1 MKSLIV
7 YFSHCHE
14 NYVNG
19 DIVDLEKGNTQV
31 VAEKISQYIDAD
43 LFEIKPLHDYPVQY
57 HQCTQVAKEEL
68 ENQKRPKIK
77 NIIPHF
83 EQYQNIYLGFPNWW
97 GTMPMCVWTFLES
110 YQFDG
115 KDVYPFITHEG
126 SGFGRS
132 IDGLSTSATGA
143 TFLGGLHVS
152 GDTVENAT
160 EEISGWLSGLGQ

>member
-1 MKSLIV
+1 MKFLIV

-31 VAEKISQYIDAD
+31 VAQKISQYMDAD
-43 LFEIKPLHDYPVQY
+43 LFEIKPLHEYPVQY

-110 YQFDG
+110 YDFTN
-115 KDVYPFITHEG
+115 KHIYPFCTHEG
-126 SGFGRS
+126 SGLGKSISDLNKICPNAIIHQGLDIFGS
-132 IDGLSTSATGA
+132 QVFDSDEKIFKWLK
-143 TFLGGLHVS
+143 
-152 GDTVENAT
+152 EN
-160 EEISGWLSGLGQ
+160 

>member
-31 VAEKISQYIDAD
+31 VAQKISQYMDAD
-43 LFEIKPLHDYPVQY
+43 LFEIKPLHEYPVQY

-97 GTMPMCVWTFLES
+97 ETMPMCVWTFLES

-132 IDGLSTSATGA
+132 LQDLKTIIPHAYIHEGLAIFGHQVYESADKIKSWVGK
-143 TFLGGLHVS
+143 
-152 GDTVENAT
+152 
-160 EEISGWLSGLGQ
+160 

>member
-57 HQCTQVAKEEL
+57 HQCTQVAKEEI

-83 EQYQNIYLGFPNWW
+83 EQYQNIYLGSPN
-97 GTMPMCVWTFLES
+97 
-110 YQFDG
+110 
-115 KDVYPFITHEG
+115 
-126 SGFGRS
+126 
-132 IDGLSTSATGA
+132 
-143 TFLGGLHVS
+143 
-152 GDTVENAT
+152 
-160 EEISGWLSGLGQ
+160 